1 MLAGKPDI
9 HSIPKKPFEIGE
21 SLEFS
26 GQAVKHLAAD
36 SEKIKKTGRILL
48 TADLAREYGFVDKE
62 AGVVTGEMRSIKGY
76 LQREGW
82 ETMAMF
88 VPEFIR
94 IPHFLLYFFGYK
106 F

>member
-1 MLAGKPDI
+1 M
-9 HSIPKKPFEIGE
+9 FERGE

-36 SEKIKKTGRILL
+36 PENIKKTGRILL
-48 TADLAREYGFVDKE
+48 TADLAREYGFVDQE
-62 AGVVTGEMRSIKGY
+62 SGVITGEMRSVKG
-76 LQREGW
+76 LLLKEGW
-82 ETMAMF
+82 GTAAMF

-94 IPHFLLYFFGYK
+94 IPHFMFYFSGYK